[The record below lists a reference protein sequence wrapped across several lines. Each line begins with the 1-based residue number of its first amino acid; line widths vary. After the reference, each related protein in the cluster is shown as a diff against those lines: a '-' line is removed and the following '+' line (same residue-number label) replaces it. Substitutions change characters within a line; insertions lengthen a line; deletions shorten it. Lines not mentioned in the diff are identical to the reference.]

1 MPYIDEKREENS
13 RNKNDV
19 QNHSSSLDP
28 DLLSSPNPNSLN
40 NENESV
46 KTDDKIEHKL
56 ETKIVHGEED
66 VTNIIKLAH
75 LNCKNSL
82 HIYCDKNGFS
92 ILNNTCKFKELYT
105 VLRNKGVT
113 IKIITEITVDNIED
127 CKQVIDL
134 FNANIKYLDTVKG
147 NFALLDDKIYL
158 ASPKLIKTKLIPE
171 LIYSNEQEVVEQN
184 RYLFETLWKEA
195 KPAEQK
201 IREIQDGRLPFE
213 TFIIDDPNK
222 IFSYAKTQETTR
234 IIEHSNEIRKLLLH
248 LVKNSKKEI
257 LIVYPSSKAVDLQKK
272 IGTLDI
278 LLKKSQEN
286 ISVKILSPTNVNLVE
301 MINLNQSQLTELEL
315 KNINIRE
322 ISKQQELKPTVLMID
337 RKHVLALEL
346 KNDTSDTFEEATG
359 LATYSTSDPTV
370 LSYIS
375 IFESLW
381 EQTDM
386 SISLRMANEK
396 LVRTEQM
403 ERDFINTAAHE
414 LRTPTQAIMG
424 YAELDSEV
432 FDDLLK
438 NPKVFE
444 DKDLRRI
451 ITHLQKHFD
460 AISRNSTRL
469 DDLISNLLDVSRIES
484 SMTNSLS
491 LHIEKLDLIKEI
503 KESIKNQLD
512 QKIKIKNIEI
522 NFINDSL
529 DEQCWIYADRSRLNQ
544 IISNLI
550 GNAIKF
556 SNQNGRIDIM
566 IKDNASNSKRH
577 MDKINSLTKNKKSDL
592 QKRNG
597 RKKEMEEIFVN
608 ISDTGKG
615 ISTKIMP
622 NLFEKFMT
630 DSDTGTGLGLYI
642 TRNLVEAHGGRIW
655 AFNNN
660 DGIGATFIFSLPKM
674 QYGISDNK

>member
-1 MPYIDEKREENS
+1 LPYIDEKREENS

-19 QNHSSSLDP
+19 QNHSSSWDP
-28 DLLSSPNPNSLN
+28 DLLSSPNPISPD

-46 KTDDKIEHKL
+46 EIEHNLK
-56 ETKIVHGEED
+56 TKIVHGEED
-66 VTNIIKLAH
+66 VTNIIKHAH

-92 ILNNTCKFKELYT
+92 VLINTSIFKELFT
-105 VLRNKGVT
+105 VLRNNGVM
-113 IKIITEITVDNIED
+113 IKIITEITVDNIEH

-147 NFALLDDKIYL
+147 NFALLDDKTYL
-158 ASPKLIKTKLIPE
+158 ASPKLIGAKLMPE
-171 LIYSNEQEVVEQN
+171 LIYSNEKEVVEQN

-201 IREIQDGRLPFE
+201 IREIQDGILPIE

-222 IFSYAKTQETTR
+222 ILSYARTQETTR
-234 IIEHSNEIRKLLLH
+234 IIENSNEIRKLLLH

-286 ISVKILSPTNVNLVE
+286 ISVKILSPTNVNLDK
-301 MINLNQSQLTELEL
+301 MIYLHQSLLTELEL

-438 NPKVFE
+438 NAKVVE
-444 DKDLRRI
+444 DDDLRRI

-484 SMTNSLS
+484 SMNNSLS
-491 LHIEKLDLIKEI
+491 LHTEKLDLIKEI

-566 IKDNASNSKRH
+566 IKDNAANSNERH
-577 MDKINSLTKNKKSDL
+577 MDEINSFVKTKKSDI

-597 RKKEMEEIFVN
+597 RKKEMDEIFVN

-622 NLFEKFMT
+622 KLFEKFIT

-660 DGIGATFIFSLPKM
+660 DGIGSTFIFSLPKM
-674 QYGISDNK
+674 QYSISDNK